1 MPGTWGR
8 AGMPKIDQTPPRL
21 EAYPKLMAVP
31 TGKQVVR
38 HYFDTLS
45 KAIQELNSA
54 RDAMLRAIF
63 DPNPINPQI
72 LHENGTL
79 LSEHLATC
87 QEHLAGIST
96 EIRKHPAA

>member
-1 MPGTWGR
+1 MS
-8 AGMPKIDQTPPRL
+8 
-21 EAYPKLMAVP
+21 VP
-31 TGKQVVR
+31 TGKDVVR

-63 DPNPINPQI
+63 DSKPINPRI

-87 QEHLAGIST
+87 KDHLAGISE
-96 EIRKHPAA
+96 EIRKHRA